1 MCQPRIESCDPARTK
16 IAFFFLFITNMLQIL
31 CKNSSVI
38 GKRKG
43 ITKHLAL
50 WWYVMC
56 KVEGLEEYLGSEWEL
71 MVVENAAALLSLL
84 NLLRSGEED
93 NFE

>member
-1 MCQPRIESCDPARTK
+1 
-16 IAFFFLFITNMLQIL
+16 
-31 CKNSSVI
+31 
-38 GKRKG
+38 
-43 ITKHLAL
+43 
-50 WWYVMC
+50 MC